1 LFKDDLCSHQLILL
15 LKKENKD
22 TIVNFPPFMKVHMKG
37 NLDIVGKSAQ
47 SFWLDMTAI
56 NLS

>member
-1 LFKDDLCSHQLILL
+1 MIYTATNFLL

-47 SFWLDMTAI
+47 SFWLHMTAI

>member
-15 LKKENKD
+15 LEKENKD
-22 TIVNFPPFMKVHMKG
+22 TIVNSPPFMKVHMKG
-37 NLDIVGKSAQ
+37 NLVIVGKSAQ
-47 SFWLDMTAI
+47 SFWLDITAI